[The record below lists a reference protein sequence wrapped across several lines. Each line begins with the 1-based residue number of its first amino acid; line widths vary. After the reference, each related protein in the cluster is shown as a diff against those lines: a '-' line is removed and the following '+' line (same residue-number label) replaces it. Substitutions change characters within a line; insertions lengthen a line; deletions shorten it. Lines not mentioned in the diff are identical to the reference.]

1 MEKTGEKRPW
11 KSQERFPLSHS
22 FNNNKLD
29 DRNHF
34 LQNAKA
40 SVASLRRLI
49 TPTRNADHDQPGTL
63 IIFIGIRTGREF
75 TPKQMEQFQGAMRE
89 AINNS
94 KPPAPVKQLKTKP
107 DNLPFA
113 FAIDVALLSPSRDKT
128 VMLYLASPGAEGKCI
143 YPANLA
149 LYLRLQN
156 LQEIPSR
163 LAGWNLEL
171 EYGPDWVRAVEL
183 DSRFGT
189 MYFGDNAKN
198 AGRLDNNVGFDVQ
211 LDSRSYVLK
220 PLEVVEGWALF
231 QYSKAHPFFAGGYKL
246 TVWDTLD
253 HKWSGVVS
261 WPDPKQGDNFLG
273 GSLKFTGI
281 DDVSTFHLKYADD

>member
-1 MEKTGEKRPW
+1 MDWIQRT
-11 KSQERFPLSHS
+11 
-22 FNNNKLD
+22 
-29 DRNHF
+29 
-34 LQNAKA
+34 
-40 SVASLRRLI
+40 
-49 TPTRNADHDQPGTL
+49 TL
-63 IIFIGIRTGREF
+63 GIGIIGFSIYLAHSLYLFNESKKKQESTNPEKERAITNGGSVTPPISPSQSGREF